1 MNSTSKNSGL
11 ASARLAA
18 ASLALACCATALPAA
33 GGGDDDAL
41 AKLKAYETARRKL
54 VARLEPSVCAVMSLK
69 RAGGGSGVIF
79 DEQGLIL
86 TNYHVTTTNKI
97 VKIGLP
103 DGRFH
108 LADVVGIDPGGD
120 IAVCALRGKGPLP
133 NGKWPAVR
141 MGDSSKLKLGG
152 FVYAMGN
159 PFLLA
164 SDFKPTVTV
173 GIVSGIHRYQ
183 GGTGP
188 NGRVLSYP
196 DCIQVDAAVNPGNSG
211 GPLFDE
217 NGLLVGING
226 RITIRD
232 RGRVNTGVGF
242 AVSVDQIRN
251 FLPSLLA
258 GRHSEHGTLSINA
271 WRMQD
276 PNTGVGSGVFV
287 QGMLDNCSAY
297 KRGLR
302 TGDKLLAFDGRPIRW
317 VNDLARW
324 QGVLPAG
331 FEVALRYASW
341 DESSRAYAE
350 PRTMRIALDAFDTG
364 SSRNDA
370 PNVPKWGKRPDFKA
384 LRKKAAEDAKKP
396 KPKPKP
402 KPVPAD
408 VAKWPKGLKRLLPRR
423 DDAPKRFDELD
434 KKLKKRVEAAWKK
447 LEKARLPKPRDLDR
461 EEALFRYMDALVAKL
476 KAGLRRSLEL
486 APEAAAKDAK
496 DKEVA
501 LRVVRLKRG
510 ERSAPIDRVLRV
522 RDSIL
527 EIAEGKRV
535 KRSDDK
541 DADVASSLRRRLA
554 LHPLVAHARLLGA
567 FEDAY
572 VEDGAHVG
580 ERVAYVLALRGPG
593 KRALFVDSEWHVPLG
608 WRFRD
613 PMLGGT
619 SECHIVAWRRDGDRM
634 IPVRAELRVKDKIVE
649 EWEIG
654 AGAPAFFSP
663 LAARSEPDASVEKRV
678 RPLMRSVVKIF
689 GKSGIAKIEAYGSGL
704 VVSDAGHILTW
715 SHANL
720 LDGNARVVFPDGSVH
735 DYRRQIEHPKLGATI
750 LRPRLPLSSKQ
761 LASVKALVLP
771 AELKQREPGTPVFS
785 ISNMFK
791 LAEFAERM
799 SVTFGVVVSS
809 VRSDLRLNLRRF
821 PFRGE
826 VLIVDAPSGPGSHGG
841 GLFGLDGELYGMLT
855 PIVESAETNT
865 QLHMAIPAHELAAF
879 VALAIGKKSE
889 AKRIAAQQSSDA
901 KKAPVEH
908 GILLFEAGRKR
919 SPPAYVDRVR
929 RRSPASK
936 ARLRPDDLIV
946 RINEFPIRTC
956 AEFHRAMRNFGP
968 GESIDLTFKRA
979 STVKKVTLRLE
990 AKK

>member
-1 MNSTSKNSGL
+1 MKSSLRYAPLGAIL
-11 ASARLAA
+11 GAVALLAA
-18 ASLALACCATALPAA
+18 SSLGAVPVA
-33 GGGDDDAL
+33 GPDDDVL
-41 AKLKAYETARRKL
+41 EKLKRFEAKRRTL
-54 VARLEPSVCAVMSLK
+54 VAKLEPSVCAVMSLK

-79 DEQGLIL
+79 DERGWIL
-86 TNYHVTTTNKI
+86 TNYHVTTTNKV

-103 DGRFH
+103 DGKFH
-108 LADVVGIDPGGD
+108 IADVVGIDPGGD
-120 IAVCALRGKGPLP
+120 IAVCALRAAGPLP
-133 NGKWPAVR
+133 GGKWPAATL
-141 MGDSSKLKLGG
+141 GDSSKLKLGG
-152 FVYAMGN
+152 LVYAMGN

-242 AVSVDQIRN
+242 AVSIDQIRN

-258 GRHSEHGTLSINA
+258 GRHAEHGTLSVNA

-276 PNTGVGSGVFV
+276 PNTGVGEGVFV
-287 QGMLDNCSAY
+287 QGMLDNCEAY

-302 TGDKLLAFDGRPIRW
+302 TGDRLLQFDGRDIAW

-331 FEVALRYASW
+331 FEVALNYASW
-341 DESSRAYAE
+341 DDTARKYRE
-350 PRTMRIALDAFDTG
+350 PRTMRVPLDAFDTG
-364 SSRNDA
+364 SSRAAA
-370 PNVPKWGKRPDFKA
+370 PNVPDWKVIPDFEA
-384 LRKKAAEDAKKP
+384 LRKKAAEEAKKP
-396 KPKPKP
+396 KPKA
-402 KPVPAD
+402 KPVPAKIAD
-408 VAKWPKGLKRLLPRR
+408 WPKGLKRLLPKRSK
-423 DDAPKRFDELD
+423 AKRFEDLD
-434 KKLKKRVEAAWKK
+434 AKSKKRIEAAWLL
-447 LEKARLPKPRDLDR
+447 LEKSKQPKPRDLDR
-461 EEALFRYMDALVAKL
+461 EEALFDYMRTLVT
-476 KAGLRRSLEL
+476 GIESRVCRSLEL
-486 APEAAAKDAK
+486 AAEDKSPADA
-496 DKEVA
+496 EVVA
-501 LRVVRLKRG
+501 RVTKIKRG
-510 ERSAPIDRVLRV
+510 KRKEPIERRLTTKGDV
-522 RDSIL
+522 L
-527 EIAEGKRV
+527 EIVEGKR
-535 KRSDDK
+535 KRTSSSE
-541 DADVASSLRRRLA
+541 DADVASSLRRRLM
-554 LHPLVAHARLLGA
+554 LHPLIQHARVRQV
-567 FEDAY
+567 FRDAY

-580 ERVAYVLALRGPG
+580 DRVAYVVAMRGPG
-593 KRALFVDSEWHVPLG
+593 KRALFVDSEFHMPLG

-619 SECHIVAWRRDGDRM
+619 SEFHIVEFERDGDYL
-634 IPVRAELRVKDKIVE
+634 IPKRAELRVADTVVE
-649 EWEIG
+649 EQEILS
-654 AGAPAFFSP
+654 GAPRFFAP
-663 LAARSEPDASVEKRV
+663 LPRRVAPVDAVEQRV
-678 RPLMRSVVKIF
+678 APLMRSVVKVF

-704 VVSDAGHILTW
+704 VVSKQGHVLTW

-720 LDGNARVVFPDGSVH
+720 LDGNARVVFADGSVH
-735 DYRRQIEHPKLGATI
+735 DYRRQIAAPKLGATI
-750 LRPRLPLSSKQ
+750 LRPRLPLKKREIAKLQ
-761 LASVKALVLP
+761 PLVLP
-771 AELKQREPGTPVFS
+771 SERRTLEPGTPVFS

-791 LAEFAERM
+791 LAEYAERL

-879 VALAIGKKSE
+879 VALATGKKSE
-889 AKRIAAQQSSDA
+889 AKRIAAEQGSSG
-901 KKAPVEH
+901 KKAPVYH
-908 GILLFEAGRKR
+908 GIVLFEAGRKR
-919 SPPAYVDRVR
+919 SPPAYVDRVK
-929 RRSPASK
+929 RRSPAHK

-946 RINEFPIRTC
+946 RINEYPIRTC
-956 AEFHRAMRNFGP
+956 AEFHRAIRNFGP
-968 GESIDLTFKRA
+968 GATVDLTFKRG
-979 STVKKVTLRLE
+979 STVKKVALKLE
-990 AKK
+990 AKQGGAKK